1 MIGGGVLAFSA
12 GMVNV
17 IALLG
22 FAHQAATHVTGLF
35 SRLSI
40 SLFQGDPGGIQQTF
54 LVILSFLIG
63 AVISGVIIRDAQ
75 LKLDSRYTWT
85 LALECILLVL
95 STAFFY
101 RGSILGECFAA
112 MAAGLQNAMAST
124 YSGAIIR
131 TTHLTGVMTDLGVL
145 IGHWI
150 HGIKIDARRIKLFAT
165 LIVSFLAGGFLGAVF
180 FSRWNVFSMLMPAAV
195 IGCSAV
201 GFSFFQKKAQR
212 TGSFE

>member
-1 MIGGGVLAFSA
+1 MISKIPKWVLGGGGVLAFSA

-22 FAHQAATHVTGLF
+22 FTHQAATHVTGIF

-40 SLFQGDPGGIQQTF
+40 NLYKGAAGGICETALILLFFF
-54 LVILSFLIG
+54 LG
-63 AVISGVIIRDAQ
+63 AVLCGVMIRDAH
-75 LKLDSRYTWT
+75 LKLDGRYVWT
-85 LALECILLVL
+85 LSVECLLLIL
-95 STAFFY
+95 STVAFY

-145 IGHWI
+145 IGHFI
-150 HGIKIDARRIKLFAT
+150 QGIKIDLRRLRLFLT
-165 LIVSFLAGGFLGAVF
+165 LILSFLGGYAL
-180 FSRWNVFSMLMPAAV
+180 
-195 IGCSAV
+195 
-201 GFSFFQKKAQR
+201 
-212 TGSFE
+212 